1 MPTIRVAQV
10 SDAKRLAVL
19 AERTFRAT
27 FAAYNTADDM
37 ETHCR
42 SSYGETIQAGEISSA
57 DCVTLVAEH
66 NERLVAYVQLK
77 WGKAPACVAA
87 HSPGEIHRLYVDE
100 DWHGKGLAHD
110 LMAACLATMNERKTD
125 VAWLGV
131 WERNPRAVSFYRKFD
146 FREVGDQVFW
156 LGADPQMDIVMAR
169 GLRDVEP

>member
-1 MPTIRVAQV
+1 MIRVALM

-19 AERTFRAT
+19 AERTFRDT

-42 SSYGETIQAGEISSA
+42 SSYGETRQAGEISSA
-57 DCVTLVAEH
+57 DYVTLVAEH
-66 NERLVAYVQLK
+66 HDRLVAYAQIT
-77 WGKAPACVAA
+77 WGKAPECVAA
-87 HSPGEIHRLYVDE
+87 QSPGEIRRLYVVK

-110 LMAACLATMNERKTD
+110 LMAACFATMNEHETD

-156 LGADPQMDIVMAR
+156 LGADPQRDIVMAR